1 MQSRQEAIDYIRMQR
16 PDPFLERA
24 KKSGYVCPC
33 CASGSGPKGTGMN
46 KVPGTPLY
54 KCFSCGLV
62 GDVFKLIGEKYGLTS
77 FNDKLEAAC
86 DIYHVGY
93 ERRRRNDQV
102 ARTISQV
109 GTQSVNYTAR
119 TRPETKRPEIVIPDQ
134 RPYYETCETRRRESQ
149 ECLEYLH
156 GRGLTDETLDRF
168 HVGFDPS
175 WRHPKHPDRPENY
188 TPRVIIPLYNPEKH
202 NSYLARALAGHVPK
216 TQYDRPKMKV
226 GSQNLYNPEAI
237 QPGKV
242 VFVVEGEIDCMSI
255 EQLGF
260 PCIALGSISMYERLV
275 NLTKDNPERVD
286 STFFVIAL
294 DSDERGQEF
303 GKKLSDLLTQQ
314 GTLAMLSTKLSGECK
329 DPNDRLVKD
338 PEGLK
343 RTLKALTK
351 IGYQALSKDIAF
363 RVTKLMFRA
372 DPEYQRLEAS
382 FKEALAKVRKQLSLG
397 SVEDIKSSLDALDL
411 SALGEK
417 THESAEKIYGELDL
431 MAKNEDWLL
440 ANRMQK
446 KKNTTLTR

>member
-24 KKSGYVCPC
+24 KRSGYICPC
-33 CASGSGPKGTGMN
+33 CTSGSGPKGTGMN
-46 KVPGTPLY
+46 KVPGAPLY

-62 GDVFKLIGEKYGLTS
+62 GDIFNLIGEKYGLTS

-86 DIYHVGY
+86 DLYHVDY
-93 ERRRRNDQV
+93 ERRYKRDD
-102 ARTISQV
+102 ISKTLAQV
-109 GTQSVNYTAR
+109 GRQSVNYTAR
-119 TRPETKRPEIVIPDQ
+119 TRQEKARPEIEIPDQ
-134 RPYYETCETRRRESQ
+134 RPYYEACEKRRRTSP
-149 ECLEYLH
+149 ECLEYMH
-156 GRGLTDETLDRF
+156 GRGLSDETLDRF
-168 HVGFDPS
+168 HVGFDPN

-260 PCIALGSISMYERLV
+260 PCIALGSISMYQRLV

-294 DSDERGQEF
+294 DSDERGQKF

-351 IGYQALSKDIAF
+351 IGYQALSKDFAY

-382 FKEALAKVRKQLSLG
+382 FKETLARVRQQISG
-397 SVEDIKSSLDALDL
+397 GRVEDIKNTLNALDF
-411 SALGEK
+411 STFSEK
-417 THESAEKIYGELDL
+417 THESADRIYTELDL
-431 MAKNEDWLL
+431 MSKNEDWLM

-446 KKNTTLTR
+446 KKNTALTR